1 MIDLTQVVQ
10 ATPVLTR
17 ADTIA
22 QAGAEGWPQPAQEL
36 LCRSTAQE
44 RHQSRVA
51 RCFQV
56 ARAVA
61 LAIDPQ
67 EQRDGEIAHLLC
79 LAGWQGV
86 GGPLDMGADA
96 PGGNR
101 QSARIWPWSHVCG
114 KGRANASD
122 GPAWCQALYDAQNQV
137 AHEVTGDYYVPSGYV
152 TAFEIIREWAG
163 EDPERVA
170 WAAQV
175 QDHLRAIAGRRVLD
189 AWDPWRALWAEV
201 YAACPPSVFGVDG
214 HPELMSAQDA
224 QNLRIRLQEIE
235 HAEIAARQASVP
247 SGGGE
252 AEVVDDE
259 GETILVW
266 RSEE

>member
-1 MIDLTQVVQ
+1 MIDLIDLTESIN
-10 ATPVLTR
+10 ATPVPTR
-17 ADTIA
+17 ADTIT
-22 QAGAEGWPQPAQEL
+22 QAEAENWPQPAQEL

-86 GGPLDMGADA
+86 GGPLGLGAEA
-96 PGGNR
+96 PGGTR
-101 QSARIWPWSHVCG
+101 TSQRIWPWRSHVCG

-122 GPAWCQALYDAQNQV
+122 GPAWCQALYGAQTQV

-152 TAFEIIREWAG
+152 AAFEVVLEWAG
-163 EDPERVA
+163 EDPERTA
-170 WAAQV
+170 WAAELQ
-175 QDHLRAIAGRRVLD
+175 QHLQAIAGRRVLN

-201 YAACPPSVFGVDG
+201 YSACVSPFGATAPMPV
-214 HPELMSAQDA
+214 QDA
-224 QNLRIRLQEIE
+224 QALRIRLRR
-235 HAEIAARQASVP
+235 AE
-247 SGGGE
+247 E
-252 AEVVDDE
+252 
-259 GETILVW
+259 
-266 RSEE
+266 